1 MADKASG
8 SIRAQQNKIKQQMR
22 ADIEGT
28 QSIADQLTGKQPI
41 GSKRLQTANTT
52 KKKPTTPEKV
62 DTKKLEKFIDF
73 MEESYKTTTNKV
85 EITRKI

>member
-1 MADKASG
+1 MTG
-8 SIRAQQNKIKQQMR
+8 SIKKQQQKIKQQMR

-41 GSKRLQTANTT
+41 GSKKLQKVEA
-52 KKKPTTPEKV
+52 KPTAPAKV

-73 MEESYKTTTNKV
+73 MEDAYKGGTSKV
-85 EITRKI
+85 EIQRKI